1 MSDAIT
7 VGQFNSSDKTWTVTK
22 DGQTFTVTDTNNNGI
37 WDSKDSIKAP
47 SGATLSSEDLYEAQY
62 QANAQDGVT
71 ESEMKKYAKFNE
83 LREARDK
90 AQQEAYDKELEQKYA
105 ALQAKQQQ
113 KKTSW
118 MDKASKILNFGM
130 QATTAIGMI
139 GMTIDMFKGNS
150 NDWQFGGCCND
161 SKLWSFTN
169 MSNAMLSMS
178 TMSSMLLP
186 NLAAN
191 SVPTLNNDIWGSL
204 GLNLSTTN
212 NSSSVT
218 TAQANLDNWL
228 AAQTKTEKQEEV
240 EYTQTNKLVNTLR
253 ELSQEKSDFIP
264 DGNEAMIDELTS
276 VGKTEYTEDDKEKI
290 DKLTKYTYIPLDLIG
305 NEAGKL
311 TDKQAVNVNEVIR
324 NYVKLAT
331 TEEGLMRYENAGD
344 LKNAYNKLNMALKN
358 KDVADIIK
366 YADELNKVK
375 PKLAPADEEE

>member
-1 MSDAIT
+1 MSDAIN
-7 VGQFNSSDKTWTVTK
+7 VIKSQNGWLVTK
-22 DGQTFTVTDTNNNGI
+22 DGQTFTVTDTNGNGI
-37 WDSKDSIKAP
+37 WDGKDKIVAP
-47 SGATLSSEDLYEAQY
+47 TGSTLSAEDLYEGQY
-62 QANAQDGVT
+62 QANALDGVT
-71 ESEMKKYAKFNE
+71 QTEMKKYEEFTK

-90 AQQEAYDKELEQKYA
+90 AEQEAYDKELEQKYA

-204 GLNLSTTN
+204 GLNLSTTD

-253 ELSQEKSDFIP
+253 ELSQEKSKFIP
-264 DGNEAMIDELTS
+264 DDNEAMIDELTS

-305 NEAGKL
+305 NEDGKL

-331 TEEGLMRYENAGD
+331 TEEGLMRYENAD
-344 LKNAYNKLNMALKN
+344 ELKGAFKNLNDALKN
-358 KDVADIIK
+358 KDIADIIK
-366 YADELNKVK
+366 YADELNKIK
-375 PKLAPADEEE
+375 PLEPADEEE